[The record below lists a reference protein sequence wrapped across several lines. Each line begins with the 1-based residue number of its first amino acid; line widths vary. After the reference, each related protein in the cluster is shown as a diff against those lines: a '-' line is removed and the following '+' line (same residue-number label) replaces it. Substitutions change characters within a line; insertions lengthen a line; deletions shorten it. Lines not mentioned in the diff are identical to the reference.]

1 MLIFA
6 YCVTIFTLFNLNMR
20 FYFMTLFNE
29 INELPAHPPPFIN
42 ILNLSLSL
50 SISLSGLNVKYKK
63 KHQILIFG
71 MGSQFNFI
79 LFSTGKN
86 HTSMSLCHIY

>member
-50 SISLSGLNVKYKK
+50 SISLSELNVKKN
-63 KHQILIFG
+63 QIPIIG
-71 MGSQFNFI
+71 MRSQFNLI
-79 LFSTGKN
+79 
-86 HTSMSLCHIY
+86 

>member
-50 SISLSGLNVKYKK
+50 SISLSELNVKKN
-63 KHQILIFG
+63 QIPIIG
-71 MGSQFNFI
+71 MGSLFNLI
-79 LFSTGKN
+79 
-86 HTSMSLCHIY
+86 

>member
-29 INELPAHPPPFIN
+29 INELPAHPLPFIN

-50 SISLSGLNVKYKK
+50 SISLSELNVKKN
-63 KHQILIFG
+63 QIPIIG
-71 MGSQFNFI
+71 MGSLFNLI
-79 LFSTGKN
+79 
-86 HTSMSLCHIY
+86 

>member
-50 SISLSGLNVKYKK
+50 SISLSELNVKKK
-63 KHQILIFG
+63 NQTPIIG